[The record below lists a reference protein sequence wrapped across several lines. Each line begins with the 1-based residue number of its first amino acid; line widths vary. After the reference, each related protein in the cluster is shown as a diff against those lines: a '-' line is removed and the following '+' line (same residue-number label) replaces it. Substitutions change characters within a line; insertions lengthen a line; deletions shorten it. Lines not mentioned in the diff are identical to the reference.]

1 MERRIVL
8 ILILLFI
15 TFSATFSQ
23 QDTIKTEI
31 DSALA
36 GPIGRKVDIS
46 ILKKDMDYSF
56 HYLEKHIDD
65 TCRSC
70 KRKVYYGIAK
80 LFSEVPKSKK
90 GLRKKFISL
99 LIEMTKDKNFH
110 NPEYFSST
118 LYLDAEPNEFDSI
131 HIQAMDDTLF
141 YRDNSSGLPLL
152 IAELNL
158 KEYIPYLKHWAN
170 TTNLTWLPER
180 NYKAA
185 LGRLGDEEMLK
196 QLIQQK
202 FDLTQE
208 ENHIDLIN
216 HTKVLNYI
224 RRKETTE
231 KLFQYLYD
239 KRKIIM
245 GEWVGGGTI
254 KEYSKVCGLAIYHLQ
269 EVVKDFPI
277 RIDYNDLTIETDE
290 EKLEEK
296 KAEFDKKVKE
306 AREWYE
312 QHKNN
317 YQINRSLD
325 NFNQF
330 R

>member
-1 MERRIVL
+1 MERRRIVL
-8 ILILLFI
+8 IFILLFI
-15 TFSATFSQ
+15 GFSAAFSQ
-23 QDTIKTEI
+23 QDTIKMEV

-56 HYLEKHIDD
+56 HYLEEHIDD
-65 TCRSC
+65 TCRFC

-90 GLRKKFISL
+90 DLRKEFISL

-110 NPEYFSST
+110 NPKYFSNT
-118 LYLDAEPNEFDSI
+118 LHLDADPKEFDSV

-141 YRDNSSGLPLL
+141 YRENSSGLPLL

-202 FDLTQE
+202 FDLSQE
-208 ENHIDLIN
+208 ENHVDLKN
-216 HTKVLNYI
+216 HMKVLNYI

-239 KRKIIM
+239 EREIIVAKL
-245 GEWVGGGTI
+245 VGGGTI
-254 KEYSKVCGLAIYHLQ
+254 KWYSKVCGLAIYNLQ
-269 EVVKDFPI
+269 NVVKDFPI
-277 RIDYNDLTIETDE
+277 EIDYNDLTIETDE

-296 KAEFDKKVKE
+296 KAEFNKNVKE

-317 YQINRSLD
+317 YQTIRSLD
-325 NFNQF
+325 NFSQF
-330 R
+330 

>member
-56 HYLEKHIDD
+56 HYLEEHIDD
-65 TCRSC
+65 TCRFC
-70 KRKVYYGIAK
+70 KRKVYYGTAK
-80 LFSEVPKSKK
+80 LFREVPKSKK
-90 GLRKKFISL
+90 DLRKEFISL

-110 NPEYFSST
+110 NPEYFSSV
-118 LYLDAEPNEFDSI
+118 LYNYTYPDEFDSV
-131 HIQAMDDTLF
+131 HIQVMDDTLF